1 MQIRNNVRERRRERI
16 QQLLDEMQAKT
27 DPGLPTV
34 REETADIAEPAIAGR
49 PVVPNVA
56 LRPSAHTS
64 PIEPSISP
72 QPRVE
77 EPSPA
82 NAGLADESLWSSPS
96 APVAPPLPAVPMQAA
111 SPTMPEGEPDPE
123 LWWREKQRRMKY
135 DDTNQWAGMR
145 GLTPTSRAPDRRSA
159 PGGGGASP
167 WLRGFYA
174 RIVIAGLLLA
184 GFYGWTKM
192 DLPGSAQVREWAV
205 DTVTKDMDFQAVEAW
220 YEETFGG
227 SPSFLSFSRKDA
239 ETKEVAAAL
248 DRKDTVAP
256 VNGRIVQ
263 SYEQNGTGVQVAAP
277 GGSDVV
283 AVYAGRVLQ
292 VQAEQD
298 DGGLTVLVEHQDR
311 VLSVYGHLASAS
323 VKENDWVEAGDKLGA
338 LPKAAD
344 GKGGESRLYF
354 AVQQDGNKLNPT
366 DVVPFD

>member
-16 QQLLDEMQAKT
+16 QRLLDEMQEKSVADKAT
-27 DPGLPTV
+27 G
-34 REETADIAEPAIAGR
+34 REDAAEVAEPAIVRR
-49 PVVPNVA
+49 PAEPIVA
-56 LRPSAHTS
+56 MHPSAQPPAS
-64 PIEPSISP
+64 PTPMSAP
-72 QPRVE
+72 QPRAE
-77 EPSPA
+77 EPPA
-82 NAGLADESLWSSPS
+82 AHAGLADASLWSA
-96 APVAPPLPAVPMQAA
+96 APVPPPVPLHAA
-111 SPTMPEGEPDPE
+111 SPTMPQGDPDPE

-135 DDTNQWAGMR
+135 DDTNHWAGMR

-167 WLRGFYA
+167 WLRGFFA
-174 RIVIAGLLLA
+174 RIVIAGVLLA
-184 GFYGWTKM
+184 GFYGWTKLE
-192 DLPGSAQVREWAV
+192 LPGSAQARAWAV

-248 DRKDTVAP
+248 DRKDTVVP
-256 VNGRIVQ
+256 VVGRIVQ

-292 VQAEQD
+292 VQEEQG
-298 DGGLTVLVEHQDR
+298 DGGLTVLVEHPDR
-311 VLSVYGHLASAS
+311 ILSVYGHLASAS

-338 LPKAAD
+338 LPKAA